1 MRARLTVTS
10 DQRQSLGAEASRDF
24 PEVGGF
30 IGRSAT
36 CDWRL
41 PDPSHTVSARH
52 AEIRFNGHGFVVVD
66 LSTNGVYVNT
76 TDAPLGRGNSAVLV
90 TGDTLYVGV
99 YVIAVEVL
107 RTEAAQRPHSGV
119 APGAGLGELPA
130 ASPRLDTPWQ
140 TPAARPA
147 ATYRPASTPRQI
159 DPLAALDGAESAPEG
174 DNPFQELGLVR
185 KSGETTTGWRDLL
198 DSRSRPAP
206 ATPQPYAPPAPA
218 PRPAAPPYPA
228 AVSPPPAPGTT
239 AVIPADFALNP
250 IPGAPVFPPQSA
262 GGNAVPPAA
271 PWPSAPLGG
280 PLEASAYPP
289 VPLAAPP
296 PAQNLAPP
304 IPAPAFA
311 PVPPAVGLSEGG
323 IPPGFLDELSVLI
336 PQLTPR
342 SPVSAENLRPPAAA
356 PEAPL
361 AISRGVSTRT
371 PPEPG
376 LAAADPVSLLRQ
388 RAAARGG
395 TVGQTLPTATSRL
408 PAALALGD
416 ERSAAPREAPPI
428 PRTPLPGPPLPP
440 MPPEASAAGGDP
452 AEPLW
457 ALLGLDGPSLSLQA
471 RAMLFADVAGL
482 LREMADG
489 LVSVLEARRL
499 IKDGFN
505 LDQTQLRPVENNP
518 FKFCSSGREA
528 LDKALVKRSPGFL
541 APADAARAGF
551 ADVKVH
557 EMAAMEAMQATI
569 ARLLQRVS
577 PAAVTFEL
585 EGEAAGNASLFA
597 RKLDK
602 GRLWDRYLAMHERLV
617 DALDVISPEVV
628 GEEFAR
634 AYAHHSQ
641 DLRRRDP

>member
-24 PEVGGF
+24 QETGGF
-30 IGRSAT
+30 LGRSAT

-41 PDPSHTVSARH
+41 PDPTHTVSARH

-90 TGDTLYVGV
+90 SGDTLYVGV
-99 YVIAVEVL
+99 YVIAVEIL
-107 RTEAAQRPHSGV
+107 RTAAVQPPREASTTPPARD
-119 APGAGLGELPA
+119 AFPA
-130 ASPRLDTPWQ
+130 AAAPTAAAGAEVPWQ
-140 TPAARPA
+140 AASGRPA
-147 ATYRPASTPRQI
+147 AAYRSPDVPRPI

-174 DNPFQELGLVR
+174 DNPFQELGLIR

-198 DSRSRPAP
+198 DSRSRPTPTGPEPRATPPLPTGSVIPSDFAVSPAPGVAGAP
-206 ATPQPYAPPAPA
+206 AARRPPASPASATPASAYVPPAPM
-218 PRPAAPPYPA
+218 PPPPDQRFAPP
-228 AVSPPPAPGTT
+228 V
-239 AVIPADFALNP
+239 
-250 IPGAPVFPPQSA
+250 
-262 GGNAVPPAA
+262 
-271 PWPSAPLGG
+271 
-280 PLEASAYPP
+280 
-289 VPLAAPP
+289 
-296 PAQNLAPP
+296 
-304 IPAPAFA
+304 PAPAFA
-311 PVPPAVGLSEGG
+311 PAPFGPLSEGG
-323 IPPGFLDELSVLI
+323 IPADFLDELSVLI
-336 PQLTPR
+336 PQLSLR
-342 SPVSAENLRPPAAA
+342 SSPPAGEAMLRPPGA
-356 PEAPL
+356 EAPL
-361 AISRGVSTRT
+361 SIARGVSAR
-371 PPEPG
+371 PAGQVAPSPS
-376 LAAADPVSLLRQ
+376 DPVSLLRQ

-395 TVGQTLPTATSRL
+395 VSGDPVARDMTRP

-416 ERSAAPREAPPI
+416 GHALPPREVP
-428 PRTPLPGPPLPP
+428 TPVPAAMPPLPP
-440 MPPEASAAGGDP
+440 SLPDIPAANGDP

-457 ALLGLDGPSLSLQA
+457 ALLGVDGQSLSPQA
-471 RAMLFADVAGL
+471 RARVFTDVAGL

-505 LDQTQLRPVENNP
+505 LDRTQLRPVENNP

-528 LDKALVKRSPGFL
+528 LDKALVKRPPGFL

-551 ADVKVH
+551 DDVKVH
-557 EMAAMEAMQATI
+557 EIAAMEAMQATI
-569 ARLLQRVS
+569 ARLLQRIS

-585 EGEAAGNASLFA
+585 EGEAAANASLFG

-634 AYAHHSQ
+634 AYAQHSQ
-641 DLRRRDP
+641 DLRRKEP

>member
-24 PEVGGF
+24 PETGGF
-30 IGRSAT
+30 LGRSAT

-41 PDPSHTVSARH
+41 PDPTHTVSARH

-90 TGDTLYVGV
+90 SGDTLYVGV
-99 YVIAVEVL
+99 YVIAVEIL
-107 RTEAAQRPHSGV
+107 RTEAAQPARDALAA
-119 APGAGLGELPA
+119 APARDALPA
-130 ASPRLDTPWQ
+130 AARAEAPWQ
-140 TPAARPA
+140 APGGRPA
-147 ATYRPASTPRQI
+147 ATYRSPDAPRPI

-174 DNPFQELGLVR
+174 DNPFLELGLVR

-206 ATPQPYAPPAPA
+206 AGVDPRATPPLPPGPVI
-218 PRPAAPPYPA
+218 PPDF
-228 AVSPPPAPGTT
+228 AVSPAPSV
-239 AVIPADFALNP
+239 ARA
-250 IPGAPVFPPQSA
+250 
-262 GGNAVPPAA
+262 PAA
-271 PWPSAPLGG
+271 PWPPAGPTSATPAT
-280 PLEASAYPP
+280 PY
-289 VPLAAPP
+289 VPAAPMPP
-296 PAQNLAPP
+296 PADQRFAPP
-304 IPAPAFA
+304 VPAPAFA
-311 PVPPAVGLSEGG
+311 PTPAAGPLSEGG
-323 IPPGFLDELSVLI
+323 IPAAFLDELSVLI
-336 PQLTPR
+336 PQLSARSAPPAGAAMPR
-342 SPVSAENLRPPAAA
+342 PAAA
-356 PEAPL
+356 EAPL
-361 AISRGVSTRT
+361 SIARGVSTR
-371 PPEPG
+371 PAG
-376 LAAADPVSLLRQ
+376 QAAPSPADPVSLLRQ

-395 TVGQTLPTATSRL
+395 ASGDPVARDVARDLARPPT
-408 PAALALGD
+408 ALALGD
-416 ERSAAPREAPPI
+416 GHALPPREAPP
-428 PRTPLPGPPLPP
+428 PVPAA
-440 MPPEASAAGGDP
+440 MPPPPPSLPDLPAAHGDP

-457 ALLGLDGPSLSLQA
+457 ALLGVDGQNLSPQA
-471 RAMLFADVAGL
+471 RARVFADVAGL

-505 LDQTQLRPVENNP
+505 LDRTQLRPVENNP

-528 LDKALVKRSPGFL
+528 LDKALVKRPPGFL

-551 ADVKVH
+551 DDVKVH

-569 ARLLQRVS
+569 ARLLQRIS

-585 EGEAAGNASLFA
+585 EGEAAANASLFA

-634 AYAHHSQ
+634 AYAQHSQ
-641 DLRRRDP
+641 DLRRKEP